1 LGELSGYNRMM
12 PALEG
17 NPGAMDVHLPI
28 PSLPPLWREGMI
40 GLEAASLMRSSVWK
54 GNGVPP
60 GDGRPVLLIPGY
72 LAGDGSLALMT
83 RWLRALGY
91 RTRRAGMRVNIDCSA
106 AVCRALEERLERMAD
121 LTGQRVSIVGQSRGG
136 IIARAVAVR
145 RPDLVSGIVTLG
157 SPVRGMLNIH
167 PLVLG
172 SIGVVA
178 ALGTLRMPHL
188 FSVRCLRGECC
199 HEFRD
204 ALRGEFPEN
213 VDYVGVYS
221 KRDGIVSWRACLDT
235 AATEMLE
242 VASSHCGMAVH
253 PDVYGIVGR
262 SLARFAQ
269 ADDIPVWTEWARAA

>member
-1 LGELSGYNRMM
+1 
-12 PALEG
+12 
-17 NPGAMDVHLPI
+17 
-28 PSLPPLWREGMI
+28 
-40 GLEAASLMRSSVWK
+40 
-54 GNGVPP
+54 
-60 GDGRPVLLIPGY
+60 
-72 LAGDGSLALMT
+72 
-83 RWLRALGY
+83 
-91 RTRRAGMRVNIDCSA
+91 
-106 AVCRALEERLERMAD
+106 
-121 LTGQRVSIVGQSRGG
+121 
-136 IIARAVAVR
+136 
-145 RPDLVSGIVTLG
+145 
-157 SPVRGMLNIH
+157 MLNIH

-235 AATEMLE
+235 AATEMVE

-269 ADDIPVWTEWARAA
+269 ADDIPVWTEWAQAA